1 MNFAFGEVH
10 ITDMKRKLTINIG
23 KLFGMLVYVLAVGQ
37 RRLVLRNLRFCYPD
51 WQDDQIRKFARRV
64 FENFGI
70 TFIEVC
76 QSAFMSRDELSSRYK
91 VKGEENL
98 INALKANRGILI
110 VTAHIGN
117 WEVAQHYMNNFEK
130 PFSVVATRMKQAWAN
145 RLLNHLRSRFG
156 NTVIDKKG
164 GLQNIMQA
172 LRRGEIVAL
181 LIDQSRRKQGIEVTF
196 FGREAT
202 ATPAA
207 ALLAMR
213 CKVTVL
219 PGFCVRDPDGRL
231 TAHIRPPLE
240 MIRTGDFRRD
250 LQTNTQIMMNAVEEM
265 VREYPDQWFWTLKPW
280 KVAYPHLYWEWEKR
294 RQKRKIRRK
303 KRKRTAAGK
312 RSSPVTPR

>member
-1 MNFAFGEVH
+1 MDLTSKTR
-10 ITDMKRKLTINIG
+10 TDRSSPALMMKLPVGWTKTLLTQ
-23 KLFGMLVYVLAVGQ
+23 FS
-37 RRLVLRNLRFCYPD
+37 C
-51 WQDDQIRKFARRV
+51 
-64 FENFGI
+64 
-70 TFIEVC
+70 
-76 QSAFMSRDELSSRYK
+76 
-91 VKGEENL
+91 
-98 INALKANRGILI
+98 ALK
-110 VTAHIGN
+110 VTMH
-117 WEVAQHYMNNFEK
+117 
-130 PFSVVATRMKQAWAN
+130 
-145 RLLNHLRSRFG
+145 
-156 NTVIDKKG
+156 D
-164 GLQNIMQA
+164 
-172 LRRGEIVAL
+172 AL

-250 LQTNTQIMMNAVEEM
+250 LQTNTQIMINAVEEM

-280 KVAYPHLYWEWEKR
+280 KVAYPHLYWEWEER
-294 RQKRKIRRK
+294 RRKRKARK